1 MIYFAFIFDFIIS
14 TLLPVN
20 SYFVV
25 CDIEKNNIFSVI
37 LIGLFLDLIYG
48 KIFINLL
55 ILLLF
60 FLILRRIKIKKKYTL
75 IKNTIIYIIYFNI
88 MFLSFNKNFISYFIV
103 FFTGLFMQL
112 LFLKVSKLLLK

>member
-1 MIYFAFIFDFIIS
+1 MIYFAFIFDFIVS

-88 MFLSFNKNFISYFIV
+88 MFFSFNKNFISYFIV

>member
-88 MFLSFNKNFISYFIV
+88 MFFSFNKNFISYFIV